1 MGADVNRQQSGSD
14 RANPEGFS
22 EQSSGRAVEALKT

>member
-14 RANPEGFS
+14 RTNLEGFS
-22 EQSSGRAVEALKT
+22 EQDEAVEELERR

>member
-14 RANPEGFS
+14 RTNPEGFS
-22 EQSSGRAVEALKT
+22 EQSEAVEELERC